1 MKSKVIIW
9 YNLISFYKGGESM
22 GQAVRQ
28 LDRYSKSEI
37 EECSELLQY
46 IYMNDDECFVRV
58 LNKITGKN
66 KVYPTSSLKDPM
78 KLSQVINSF
87 GREDILFSLNPFRTM
102 DRATRS
108 NLFCINAIPV
118 DVDYKKIKELK
129 GLEPYQV
136 IKLLEMDFFE
146 SKIPTPN
153 FVEYGNQIRLI
164 YSVET
169 CYIPK
174 FRDNVVTLARRISE
188 VFSQEL
194 KEYGAEKQN
203 LESYFRI
210 PGSINTKNGAEI
222 KVFSYDDAVIYTL
235 SELQELWLDELPK
248 WYKKRKGR
256 LKAPKKVVKLH
267 NVYSLNCN
275 RLMDFERIQSYLN
288 SIGVTELRARL
299 CFLYRNYI
307 LIKNKYQNGE
317 LKSEDYELAK
327 EEMLKFNNNFN
338 EPLRGHIIESAT
350 RVVNYRQYLYKNET
364 LIDFLE
370 LDYELCE
377 RLGLQSIYKTKT
389 QEEWN
394 RDYYK
399 RNSDKRIETEKK
411 KYQEKL
417 RADGKLT
424 KKEQINIQRQKIK
437 ALLEQGFTQKDIS
450 KHLNIPSRTIER
462 RVKEL
467 RTLQEIV

>member
-1 MKSKVIIW
+1 MV
-9 YNLISFYKGGESM
+9 
-22 GQAVRQ
+22 QAVRQ

-66 KVYPTSSLKDPM
+66 KVYPTSSLKDPI

-129 GLEPYQV
+129 GLEPHQV

-256 LKAPKKVVKLH
+256 VKAPKKVVKLH

-275 RLMDFERIQSYLN
+275 RLIDFEKIQSYLN
-288 SIGVTELRARL
+288 SIGVTELRSRL

-317 LKSEDYELAK
+317 LKAEDYELAK
-327 EEMLKFNNNFN
+327 VEMLKFNNNFN

-377 RLGLQSIYKTKT
+377 RLELESIYKIKT
-389 QEEWN
+389 RQEIEK
-394 RDYYK
+394 DYYK
-399 RNSDKRIETEKK
+399 KKLKSEGKMSKREELEQT
-411 KYQEKL
+411 
-417 RADGKLT
+417 RA
-424 KKEQINIQRQKIK
+424 KIK
-437 ALLEQGFTQKDIS
+437 SLKEKGFKNKDIC
-450 KHLNIPSRTIER
+450 IELDLA
-462 RVKEL
+462 ES
-467 RTLQEIV
+467 TLKRHITYMKKNGLLK

>member
-1 MKSKVIIW
+1 MV
-9 YNLISFYKGGESM
+9 
-22 GQAVRQ
+22 QALRE

-46 IYMNDDECFVRV
+46 IYVNDDECFVRV
-58 LNKITGKN
+58 LNKTTGKN

-78 KLSQVINSF
+78 KLRQVINSF

-118 DVDYKKIKELK
+118 DVDYKNIKELK
-129 GLEPYQV
+129 ELEPHQV

-169 CYIPK
+169 CYIPR

-188 VFSQEL
+188 MFSQEL

-256 LKAPKKVVKLH
+256 VQAPRKVVKLH

-275 RLMDFERIQSYLN
+275 RLMDFEKIQSYLN
-288 SIGVTELRARL
+288 SIGATELRARL
-299 CFLYRNYI
+299 CFQYRNYT
-307 LIKNKYQNGE
+307 LIKLKYQNGE
-317 LKSEDYELAK
+317 LKAEDYEFAK

-338 EPLRGHIIESAT
+338 KPLRGHIIESAT

-377 RLGLQSIYKTKT
+377 RLGLESIYKTKT

-399 RNSDKRIETEKK
+399 RNSDERKK

-417 RADGKLT
+417 RADGKISE
-424 KKEQINIQRQKIK
+424 KEKLSQRREKIK
-437 ALLEQGFTQKDIS
+437 ALLEQGFKQKDICLL
-450 KHLNIPSRTIER
+450 LNISKPTYVRDR
-462 RVKEL
+462 NYLKEQGL
-467 RTLQEIV
+467 I

>member
-1 MKSKVIIW
+1 MV
-9 YNLISFYKGGESM
+9 
-22 GQAVRQ
+22 QVVRE

-37 EECSELLQY
+37 EECSELLKY

-58 LNKITGKN
+58 LNKVTGKN

-78 KLSQVINSF
+78 KLRQVINSF
-87 GREDILFSLNPFRTM
+87 GKEDILLSLNPFRTM

-129 GLEPYQV
+129 DLEPHQV

-169 CYIPK
+169 CYIPR

-188 VFSQEL
+188 VFSKEL

-256 LKAPKKVVKLH
+256 VKAPKKVVKLH

-275 RLMDFERIQSYLN
+275 RLMDFEKIQSYLN
-288 SIGVTELRARL
+288 SIRATELRARL
-299 CFLYRNYI
+299 CFQYRNYT
-307 LIKNKYQNGE
+307 LIKLKYQNGE
-317 LKSEDYELAK
+317 LKTEDYEFAK

-370 LDYELCE
+370 LDYEICE
-377 RLGLQSIYKTKT
+377 RLGLQSIYKVL
-389 QEEWN
+389 
-394 RDYYK
+394 
-399 RNSDKRIETEKK
+399 DKRERNKENYKK
-411 KYQEKL
+411 KLKSEGKMSKKEELEQIREKIKTL
-417 RADGKLT
+417 RAKGFLN
-424 KKEQINIQRQKIK
+424 KEISEQLDIPIK
-437 ALLEQGFTQKDIS
+437 SLERHITYMRKNGLL
-450 KHLNIPSRTIER
+450 
-462 RVKEL
+462 
-467 RTLQEIV
+467 

>member
-1 MKSKVIIW
+1 MRKI
-9 YNLISFYKGGESM
+9 
-22 GQAVRQ
+22 GQAIRQ
-28 LDRYSKSEI
+28 VERYSKSEVQ
-37 EECSELLQY
+37 ECSELLQY
-46 IYMNDDECFVRV
+46 IYFNNDECFVRV
-58 LNKITGKN
+58 LNKATGKN
-66 KVYPTSSLKDPM
+66 KVYPINSLKDPM
-78 KLSQVINSF
+78 KLRQVLNSF

-102 DRATRS
+102 DRATRN

-129 GLEPYQV
+129 DLEPHQV

-153 FVEYGNQIRLI
+153 FIEYGNQIRLI

-169 CYIPK
+169 CYIPR

-194 KEYGAEKQN
+194 KDYGAEKQN

-222 KVFSYDDAVIYTL
+222 KVFSYDDAVRYTL

-256 LKAPKKVVKLH
+256 VKAPKKVVKLH

-275 RLMDFERIQSYLN
+275 RLMDFEKIQSHLN
-288 SIGVTELRARL
+288 SIGVTELRSRL

-317 LKSEDYELAK
+317 LKAEDYEFAK

-377 RLGLQSIYKTKT
+377 RLGLESIYKIKT
-389 QEEWN
+389 RQE
-394 RDYYK
+394 
-399 RNSDKRIETEKK
+399 IERE
-411 KYQEKL
+411 KYQKKLKAEGKISEKDKISQ
-417 RADGKLT
+417 R
-424 KKEQINIQRQKIK
+424 RQKIK
-437 ALLEQGFTQKDIS
+437 ALLEQGFKQKDICLQ
-450 KHLNIPSRTIER
+450 LNISKPTYIRDR
-462 RVKEL
+462 NYLKEQGL
-467 RTLQEIV
+467 I

>member
-1 MKSKVIIW
+1 MV
-9 YNLISFYKGGESM
+9 
-22 GQAVRQ
+22 QAVRE

-37 EECSELLQY
+37 EECSELLKY
-46 IYMNDDECFVRV
+46 IYVNNDECFVRV
-58 LNKITGKN
+58 LNKTTGKN

-78 KLSQVINSF
+78 KLRQVINSF

-118 DVDYKKIKELK
+118 DVDYKNIKELK
-129 GLEPYQV
+129 DLEPHQV

-188 VFSQEL
+188 VFSHEL

-222 KVFSYDDAVIYTL
+222 KVFSYDDSVRYTL

-256 LKAPKKVVKLH
+256 VQAPRKVVKLH

-275 RLMDFERIQSYLN
+275 RLMDFEKIQSHLN
-288 SIGVTELRARL
+288 SIGVTELRSRL

-350 RVVNYRQYLYKNET
+350 RVVNYRQYL
-364 LIDFLE
+364 L
-370 LDYELCE
+370 
-377 RLGLQSIYKTKT
+377 
-389 QEEWN
+389 
-394 RDYYK
+394 
-399 RNSDKRIETEKK
+399 
-411 KYQEKL
+411 
-417 RADGKLT
+417 
-424 KKEQINIQRQKIK
+424 
-437 ALLEQGFTQKDIS
+437 
-450 KHLNIPSRTIER
+450 
-462 RVKEL
+462 
-467 RTLQEIV
+467 

>member
-1 MKSKVIIW
+1 MV
-9 YNLISFYKGGESM
+9 
-22 GQAVRQ
+22 QAVRE

-46 IYMNDDECFVRV
+46 IYVNDDECFVRV

-78 KLSQVINSF
+78 KLRQVINSF

-129 GLEPYQV
+129 DLEPHQV

-222 KVFSYDDAVIYTL
+222 KVFSYDDSLRYTL

-256 LKAPKKVVKLH
+256 VKAPKKVVKLH

-275 RLMDFERIQSYLN
+275 RLMDFEKIQSYLN
-288 SIGVTELRARL
+288 SIGVTELRSRL

-317 LKSEDYELAK
+317 LKAEDYELAK

-350 RVVNYRQYLYKNET
+350 RIVNYRQYLYKNET

-377 RLGLQSIYKTKT
+377 RLGLESIYKIKT
-389 QEEWN
+389 RQEIEK
-394 RDYYK
+394 DYYK
-399 RNSDKRIETEKK
+399 RNSDDKKK

-417 RADGKLT
+417 RADGKVSE
-424 KKEQINIQRQKIK
+424 KEKLSQRRAKIK
-437 ALLEQGFTQKDIS
+437 DLLAQGLKQKDICSQLDIS
-450 KHLNIPSRTIER
+450 KPTYVRDRNFL
-462 RVKEL
+462 KEQGL
-467 RTLQEIV
+467 I

>member
-1 MKSKVIIW
+1 MV
-9 YNLISFYKGGESM
+9 
-22 GQAVRQ
+22 QVVRE

-46 IYMNDDECFVRV
+46 IYVNDDECFVRV
-58 LNKITGKN
+58 LNKTTGKN

-78 KLSQVINSF
+78 KLRQVINSF

-129 GLEPYQV
+129 DLEPHQV

-256 LKAPKKVVKLH
+256 VKAPKKVVKLH

-275 RLMDFERIQSYLN
+275 RLMDFEKIQSYLN
-288 SIGVTELRARL
+288 SIGATELRARL
-299 CFLYRNYI
+299 CFQYRNYT
-307 LIKNKYQNGE
+307 LIKLKYQNGE
-317 LKSEDYELAK
+317 LKTEDYEFAK

-370 LDYELCE
+370 LDYEICE
-377 RLGLQSIYKTKT
+377 RLGLQSIYKVL
-389 QEEWN
+389 
-394 RDYYK
+394 
-399 RNSDKRIETEKK
+399 DKRERNKENYKK
-411 KYQEKL
+411 KLKSEGKMSKKEELEQIREKIKTL
-417 RADGKLT
+417 RAKGFLN
-424 KKEQINIQRQKIK
+424 KEISEQLDIPIK
-437 ALLEQGFTQKDIS
+437 SLERHITYMRKNGLL
-450 KHLNIPSRTIER
+450 
-462 RVKEL
+462 
-467 RTLQEIV
+467 

>member
-1 MKSKVIIW
+1 MV
-9 YNLISFYKGGESM
+9 
-22 GQAVRQ
+22 QAVRQ

-37 EECSELLQY
+37 EECSELLKY
-46 IYMNDDECFVRV
+46 IYVNDDECFVRV

-78 KLSQVINSF
+78 KLRQVINSF

-129 GLEPYQV
+129 DLEPHQV

-174 FRDNVVTLARRISE
+174 FRDNVVTLARRISDM
-188 VFSQEL
+188 FSHEL

-203 LESYFRI
+203 LETYFRI
-210 PGSINTKNGAEI
+210 PGSINTKNGAEV
-222 KVFSYDDAVIYTL
+222 KVFVYDDAVRYTL
-235 SELQELWLDELPK
+235 NELQELWLDELPK

-256 LKAPKKVVKLH
+256 VQAPRKVVKLH

-275 RLMDFERIQSYLN
+275 RLIDFEKIQSYLN
-288 SIGVTELRARL
+288 SIGVTDLRARL
-299 CFLYRNYI
+299 CFQYRNYT
-307 LIKNKYQNGE
+307 LIKLKYQNGE
-317 LKSEDYELAK
+317 LKQEDYDFAK
-327 EEMLKFNNNFN
+327 EEMLKFNRKFN
-338 EPLRGHIIESAT
+338 YPLRERVIESAT

-364 LIDFLE
+364 ILKFFNEESSIE

-377 RLGLQSIYKTKT
+377 ELGLESIYKIKT
-389 QEEWN
+389 RKEIEK
-394 RDYYK
+394 DYYK
-399 RNSDKRIETEKK
+399 RNSDDKKK

-417 RADGKLT
+417 RADGKVSE
-424 KKEQINIQRQKIK
+424 KEKLAQRREKIK
-437 ALLEQGFTQKDIS
+437 ALLEQGFKQKDICLL
-450 KHLNIPSRTIER
+450 LNISKPTYVRDR
-462 RVKEL
+462 NYLKEQGL
-467 RTLQEIV
+467 I

>member
-1 MKSKVIIW
+1 MV
-9 YNLISFYKGGESM
+9 
-22 GQAVRQ
+22 QAVRE

-46 IYMNDDECFVRV
+46 IYVNDDECFVRV
-58 LNKITGKN
+58 LNKTTGKN

-78 KLSQVINSF
+78 KLRQVINSF

-129 GLEPYQV
+129 DLEPHQV

-169 CYIPK
+169 CYIPR

-188 VFSQEL
+188 VFSKEL

-256 LKAPKKVVKLH
+256 VKAPKKVVKLH

-275 RLMDFERIQSYLN
+275 RLMDFEKIQSYLN
-288 SIGVTELRARL
+288 SIGATELRARL
-299 CFLYRNYI
+299 CFQYRNYT
-307 LIKNKYQNGE
+307 LIKLKYQNGE
-317 LKSEDYELAK
+317 LKTEDYEFAK

-370 LDYELCE
+370 LDYEICE
-377 RLGLQSIYKTKT
+377 RLGLQSIYKVL
-389 QEEWN
+389 
-394 RDYYK
+394 
-399 RNSDKRIETEKK
+399 DKRERNKENYKK
-411 KYQEKL
+411 KLKSEGKMSKKEELEQIREKIKTL
-417 RADGKLT
+417 RAKGFLN
-424 KKEQINIQRQKIK
+424 KEISEQLDIPIK
-437 ALLEQGFTQKDIS
+437 SLERHITYMRKNGLL
-450 KHLNIPSRTIER
+450 
-462 RVKEL
+462 
-467 RTLQEIV
+467 

>member
-1 MKSKVIIW
+1 MV
-9 YNLISFYKGGESM
+9 
-22 GQAVRQ
+22 QAVRE

-46 IYMNDDECFVRV
+46 IYVNDDECFVRV
-58 LNKITGKN
+58 LNKTTGKN

-78 KLSQVINSF
+78 KLRQVINSF

-129 GLEPYQV
+129 DLEPHQV

-169 CYIPK
+169 CYIPR

-256 LKAPKKVVKLH
+256 VQAPRKVVKLH

-275 RLMDFERIQSYLN
+275 RLMDFEKIQSYLN
-288 SIGVTELRARL
+288 SIGVTELRSRL

-317 LKSEDYELAK
+317 LKAEDYELAK

-350 RVVNYRQYLYKNET
+350 RIVNYRQYLYKNET

-377 RLGLQSIYKTKT
+377 RLGLESIYKIKT
-389 QEEWN
+389 RQEIEK
-394 RDYYK
+394 DYYK
-399 RNSDKRIETEKK
+399 RNSDDKKK

-417 RADGKLT
+417 RADGKVSE
-424 KKEQINIQRQKIK
+424 KEKLSQRRAKIK
-437 ALLEQGFTQKDIS
+437 DLLAQGLKQKDICSQLDIS
-450 KHLNIPSRTIER
+450 KPTYVRDRNFL
-462 RVKEL
+462 KEQGL
-467 RTLQEIV
+467 I

>member
-1 MKSKVIIW
+1 MV
-9 YNLISFYKGGESM
+9 
-22 GQAVRQ
+22 QAVRE

-37 EECSELLQY
+37 EECSELLKY
-46 IYMNDDECFVRV
+46 IYINDDECFVRV

-78 KLSQVINSF
+78 KLRQVINSF

-129 GLEPYQV
+129 DLEPHQV

-169 CYIPK
+169 CYIPR

-222 KVFSYDDAVIYTL
+222 KVFSYDDSLRYTL

-256 LKAPKKVVKLH
+256 VKAPKKVVKLH

-275 RLMDFERIQSYLN
+275 RLMDFEKIQSYLN
-288 SIGVTELRARL
+288 SIGVTELRSRL

-317 LKSEDYELAK
+317 LKAEDYELAK

-350 RVVNYRQYLYKNET
+350 RIVNYRQYLYKNET

-377 RLGLQSIYKTKT
+377 RLGLESIYKIKT
-389 QEEWN
+389 RQEIEK
-394 RDYYK
+394 DYYK
-399 RNSDKRIETEKK
+399 RNSDDKKK

-417 RADGKLT
+417 RADGKVSE
-424 KKEQINIQRQKIK
+424 KEKLSQRRAKIK
-437 ALLEQGFTQKDIS
+437 DLLAQGLKQKDICSQLDIS
-450 KHLNIPSRTIER
+450 KPTYVRDRNFL
-462 RVKEL
+462 KEQGL
-467 RTLQEIV
+467 I

>member
-1 MKSKVIIW
+1 MV
-9 YNLISFYKGGESM
+9 
-22 GQAVRQ
+22 QAVRE

-37 EECSELLQY
+37 EECSELLKY
-46 IYMNDDECFVRV
+46 IYVNDDECFVRV
-58 LNKITGKN
+58 LNKTTGKN

-78 KLSQVINSF
+78 KLRQVINSF

-129 GLEPYQV
+129 DLEPHQV

-169 CYIPK
+169 CYIPR

-256 LKAPKKVVKLH
+256 VQAPRKVVKLH

-275 RLMDFERIQSYLN
+275 RLMDFEKIQSYLN
-288 SIGVTELRARL
+288 SIGATELRARL
-299 CFLYRNYI
+299 CFQYRNYT
-307 LIKNKYQNGE
+307 LIKLKYQNGE
-317 LKSEDYELAK
+317 LKAEDYEFAK

-338 EPLRGHIIESAT
+338 KPLRGHIIESAT

-377 RLGLQSIYKTKT
+377 RLGLESIYKTKT

-399 RNSDKRIETEKK
+399 RNSDERKK

-417 RADGKLT
+417 RADGKISE
-424 KKEQINIQRQKIK
+424 KEKLSQRREKIK
-437 ALLEQGFTQKDIS
+437 ALLEQGFKQKDICLL
-450 KHLNIPSRTIER
+450 LNISKPTYVRDR
-462 RVKEL
+462 NYLKEQGL
-467 RTLQEIV
+467 I

>member
-1 MKSKVIIW
+1 MV
-9 YNLISFYKGGESM
+9 
-22 GQAVRQ
+22 QVVRE

-37 EECSELLQY
+37 EECSELLKY
-46 IYMNDDECFVRV
+46 IYVNDDECFVRV
-58 LNKITGKN
+58 LNKVTGKN

-78 KLSQVINSF
+78 KLRQVINSF

-129 GLEPYQV
+129 DLEPHQV

-169 CYIPK
+169 CYIPR

-188 VFSQEL
+188 VFSKEL

-256 LKAPKKVVKLH
+256 VKATKKVVKLH

-275 RLMDFERIQSYLN
+275 RLMDFEKIQSYLN
-288 SIGVTELRARL
+288 SIGATELRARL
-299 CFLYRNYI
+299 CFQYRNYT
-307 LIKNKYQNGE
+307 LIKLKYQNGE
-317 LKSEDYELAK
+317 LKTEDYEFAK

-370 LDYELCE
+370 LDYEICE
-377 RLGLQSIYKTKT
+377 RLGLQSIYKVL
-389 QEEWN
+389 
-394 RDYYK
+394 
-399 RNSDKRIETEKK
+399 DKRERNKENYKK
-411 KYQEKL
+411 KLKSKGKMSKKEELEQIREKIKTL
-417 RADGKLT
+417 RAKGFLN
-424 KKEQINIQRQKIK
+424 KEISEQLDIPIK
-437 ALLEQGFTQKDIS
+437 SLERHITYMRKNGLL
-450 KHLNIPSRTIER
+450 
-462 RVKEL
+462 
-467 RTLQEIV
+467 

>member
-1 MKSKVIIW
+1 MV
-9 YNLISFYKGGESM
+9 
-22 GQAVRQ
+22 QVVRE

-37 EECSELLQY
+37 EECSELLKY

-58 LNKITGKN
+58 LNKVTGKN

-78 KLSQVINSF
+78 KLRQVINSF

-129 GLEPYQV
+129 DLEPHQV

-169 CYIPK
+169 CYIPR

-188 VFSQEL
+188 VFSKEL

-256 LKAPKKVVKLH
+256 VKAPKKVVKLH

-275 RLMDFERIQSYLN
+275 RLMDFEKIQSYLN
-288 SIGVTELRARL
+288 SIGATELRARL
-299 CFLYRNYI
+299 CFQYRNYT
-307 LIKNKYQNGE
+307 LIKLKYQNGE
-317 LKSEDYELAK
+317 LKTEDYEFAK

-370 LDYELCE
+370 LDYEICE
-377 RLGLQSIYKTKT
+377 RLGLQSIYKVL
-389 QEEWN
+389 
-394 RDYYK
+394 
-399 RNSDKRIETEKK
+399 DKRERNKENYKK
-411 KYQEKL
+411 KLKSEGKMSKKEELEQIREKIKTL
-417 RADGKLT
+417 RAKGFLN
-424 KKEQINIQRQKIK
+424 KEISEQLDIPIK
-437 ALLEQGFTQKDIS
+437 SLERHITYMRKNGLL
-450 KHLNIPSRTIER
+450 
-462 RVKEL
+462 
-467 RTLQEIV
+467 

>member
-1 MKSKVIIW
+1 MV
-9 YNLISFYKGGESM
+9 
-22 GQAVRQ
+22 QAVRE

-37 EECSELLQY
+37 EECSELLKY

-58 LNKITGKN
+58 LNKATGKN

-78 KLSQVINSF
+78 KLRQVINSF

-118 DVDYKKIKELK
+118 DVDYKNIKELK
-129 GLEPYQV
+129 ELEPHQV

-146 SKIPTPN
+146 RKIPTPN

-256 LKAPKKVVKLH
+256 VKATKKVVKLH

-275 RLMDFERIQSYLN
+275 RLMDFEKIQSYLN
-288 SIGVTELRARL
+288 SIGATELRARL
-299 CFLYRNYI
+299 CFQYRNYT
-307 LIKNKYQNGE
+307 LIKLKYQNGE
-317 LKSEDYELAK
+317 LKTEDYEFAK

-370 LDYELCE
+370 LDYEICE
-377 RLGLQSIYKTKT
+377 RLGLQSIYKVL
-389 QEEWN
+389 
-394 RDYYK
+394 
-399 RNSDKRIETEKK
+399 DKRERNKENYKK
-411 KYQEKL
+411 KLKSKGKMSKKEELEQIREKIKTL
-417 RADGKLT
+417 RAKGFLN
-424 KKEQINIQRQKIK
+424 KEISEQLDIPIK
-437 ALLEQGFTQKDIS
+437 SLERHITYMRKNGLL
-450 KHLNIPSRTIER
+450 
-462 RVKEL
+462 
-467 RTLQEIV
+467 

>member
-1 MKSKVIIW
+1 MV
-9 YNLISFYKGGESM
+9 
-22 GQAVRQ
+22 QVVRE

-37 EECSELLQY
+37 EECSELLKY
-46 IYMNDDECFVRV
+46 IYVNDDECFVRV
-58 LNKITGKN
+58 LNKVTGKN

-78 KLSQVINSF
+78 KLRQVINSF
-87 GREDILFSLNPFRTM
+87 GKEDILLSLNPFRTM

-129 GLEPYQV
+129 DLEPHQV

-174 FRDNVVTLARRISE
+174 FRDNVVTLAIRISE
-188 VFSQEL
+188 VFSHEL

-222 KVFSYDDAVIYTL
+222 KVFSYDDSVRYTL

-256 LKAPKKVVKLH
+256 VKAPKKVVKLH

-275 RLMDFERIQSYLN
+275 RLIDFEKIQSHLN
-288 SIGVTELRARL
+288 SIGVTELRSRL

-307 LIKNKYQNGE
+307 LIKNKYQKGE
-317 LKSEDYELAK
+317 LKAEDYELAK

-364 LIDFLE
+364 LMDFLE
-370 LDYELCE
+370 IDYELCE
-377 RLGLQSIYKTKT
+377 RLGLESIYKIKT
-389 QEEWN
+389 RQEIEK
-394 RDYYK
+394 DYYK
-399 RNSDKRIETEKK
+399 RNSNKKIETEKK

-417 RADGKLT
+417 RADGRVSEKEKLS
-424 KKEQINIQRQKIK
+424 QRRAKIK
-437 ALLEQGFTQKDIS
+437 DLLVEGLEQKDICLL
-450 KHLNIPSRTIER
+450 LNISKRTYIR
-462 RVKEL
+462 DRKYLKEQGL
-467 RTLQEIV
+467 I

>member
-1 MKSKVIIW
+1 MV
-9 YNLISFYKGGESM
+9 
-22 GQAVRQ
+22 QAVRE

-37 EECSELLQY
+37 EECSELLKY
-46 IYMNDDECFVRV
+46 IYVNNDECFVRV
-58 LNKITGKN
+58 LNKTTGKN

-78 KLSQVINSF
+78 KLRQVINSF

>member
-1 MKSKVIIW
+1 MRKIGQVI
-9 YNLISFYKGGESM
+9 
-22 GQAVRQ
+22 RQ
-28 LDRYSKSEI
+28 LERYSKSEVQ
-37 EECSELLQY
+37 ECSELLQY
-46 IYMNDDECFVRV
+46 IYVNNDECFVRV
-58 LNKITGKN
+58 LNKATGKN
-66 KVYPTSSLKDPM
+66 KVYPINSLKDPM
-78 KLSQVINSF
+78 KLRQVINSF

-118 DVDYKKIKELK
+118 DVDYKKIKELRD
-129 GLEPYQV
+129 LEPHQV

-153 FVEYGNQIRLI
+153 FIEYGNQIRLI

-174 FRDNVVTLARRISE
+174 FKDNVVTLARRISE

-194 KEYGAEKQN
+194 KDYGAEKQN
-203 LESYFRI
+203 LESYFRL
-210 PGSINTKNGAEI
+210 PGSINTKNGAEV
-222 KVFSYDDAVIYTL
+222 KVFSYDDAVRYTL

-256 LKAPKKVVKLH
+256 VQAPKKVVKLH
-267 NVYSLNCN
+267 NVYSLNSN
-275 RLMDFERIQSYLN
+275 RLMDFEKIQSHLN

-299 CFLYRNYI
+299 CFQYRNYT
-307 LIKNKYQNGE
+307 LIKLKYQNGE
-317 LKSEDYELAK
+317 LKSEDYEFAK

-377 RLGLQSIYKTKT
+377 RLGLESIYKIKT
-389 QEEWN
+389 REE
-394 RDYYK
+394 
-399 RNSDKRIETEKK
+399 RNSNYYNRNSYDRKKR
-411 KYQEKL
+411 YQEQLKSE
-417 RADGKLT
+417 GKLSE
-424 KKEQINIQRQKIK
+424 KDKIAERRAKIK
-437 ALLEQGFTQKDIS
+437 DLLAEGLKQKDICSQLDIS
-450 KHLNIPSRTIER
+450 KPTYVRDRNFL
-462 RVKEL
+462 KEQGL
-467 RTLQEIV
+467 I

>member
-1 MKSKVIIW
+1 
-9 YNLISFYKGGESM
+9 M
-22 GQAVRQ
+22 GLALRETE
-28 LDRYSKSEI
+28 RYSKSEI
-37 EECSELLQY
+37 QECSELLQY
-46 IYMNDDECFVRV
+46 IYVNDDECFVRV
-58 LNKITGKN
+58 LNKTTGKN

-78 KLSQVINSF
+78 KLRQVINSF
-87 GREDILFSLNPFRTM
+87 GKEDILFSLNPFRTM

-129 GLEPYQV
+129 DLEPHQI

-164 YSVET
+164 YSIET

-210 PGSINTKNGAEI
+210 PGSINTKNGAEV
-222 KVFSYDDAVIYTL
+222 KVFSYDDAVKYTL

-256 LKAPKKVVKLH
+256 VKAPRKVVKLH

-275 RLMDFERIQSYLN
+275 RLMDFEKIQSHLN

-317 LKSEDYELAK
+317 LKAEDYEFAK
-327 EEMLKFNNNFN
+327 EEMLKFNNKFN

-377 RLGLQSIYKTKT
+377 RLGLESIYKIKT
-389 QEEWN
+389 RQE
-394 RDYYK
+394 
-399 RNSDKRIETEKK
+399 IERE
-411 KYQEKL
+411 KYQKKL
-417 RADGKLT
+417 KSEGKLSE
-424 KKEQINIQRQKIK
+424 KDKIAERRAKIK
-437 ALLEQGFTQKDIS
+437 DLLAQGLKQKGICSQLDIS
-450 KHLNIPSRTIER
+450 KPTYVRDRPFL
-462 RVKEL
+462 KEQGL
-467 RTLQEIV
+467 Y

>member
-1 MKSKVIIW
+1 MV
-9 YNLISFYKGGESM
+9 
-22 GQAVRQ
+22 QVVRE

-37 EECSELLQY
+37 EECSELLKY

-58 LNKITGKN
+58 LNKVTGKN

-78 KLSQVINSF
+78 KLRQVINSF
-87 GREDILFSLNPFRTM
+87 GKEDILLSLNPFRTM

-129 GLEPYQV
+129 DLEPHQV

-146 SKIPTPN
+146 RKIPTPN

-169 CYIPK
+169 CYIPR

-188 VFSQEL
+188 VFSKEL

-256 LKAPKKVVKLH
+256 VKATKKVVKLH

-275 RLMDFERIQSYLN
+275 RLMDFEKIQSYLN
-288 SIGVTELRARL
+288 SIGATELRARL
-299 CFLYRNYI
+299 CFQYRNYT
-307 LIKNKYQNGE
+307 LIKLKYQNGE
-317 LKSEDYELAK
+317 LKTEDYEFAK

-370 LDYELCE
+370 LDYEICE
-377 RLGLQSIYKTKT
+377 RLGLQSIYKVL
-389 QEEWN
+389 
-394 RDYYK
+394 
-399 RNSDKRIETEKK
+399 DKRERNKENYKK
-411 KYQEKL
+411 KLKSKGKMSKKEELEQIREKIKTL
-417 RADGKLT
+417 RAKGFLN
-424 KKEQINIQRQKIK
+424 KEISEQLDIPIK
-437 ALLEQGFTQKDIS
+437 SLERHITYMRKNGLL
-450 KHLNIPSRTIER
+450 
-462 RVKEL
+462 
-467 RTLQEIV
+467 

>member
-1 MKSKVIIW
+1 MV
-9 YNLISFYKGGESM
+9 
-22 GQAVRQ
+22 QALRE

-46 IYMNDDECFVRV
+46 IYVNDDECFVRV
-58 LNKITGKN
+58 LNKTTGKN

-78 KLSQVINSF
+78 KLRQVINSF

-129 GLEPYQV
+129 DLEPHQV

-169 CYIPK
+169 CYIPR

-256 LKAPKKVVKLH
+256 VKAPKKVVKLH

-275 RLMDFERIQSYLN
+275 RLMDFEKIQSYLN
-288 SIGVTELRARL
+288 SIGATELRARL
-299 CFLYRNYI
+299 CFQYRNYT
-307 LIKNKYQNGE
+307 LIKLKYQNGE
-317 LKSEDYELAK
+317 LKAEDYEFAK

-338 EPLRGHIIESAT
+338 KPLRGHIIESAT

-377 RLGLQSIYKTKT
+377 RLGLESIYKTKT

-399 RNSDKRIETEKK
+399 RNSDERKK

-417 RADGKLT
+417 RADGKISE
-424 KKEQINIQRQKIK
+424 KEKLSQRREKIK
-437 ALLEQGFTQKDIS
+437 ALLEQGFKQKDICLL
-450 KHLNIPSRTIER
+450 LNISKPTYVRDR
-462 RVKEL
+462 NYLKEQGL
-467 RTLQEIV
+467 I

>member
-1 MKSKVIIW
+1 MV
-9 YNLISFYKGGESM
+9 
-22 GQAVRQ
+22 QALRE

-37 EECSELLQY
+37 EECSELLKY
-46 IYMNDDECFVRV
+46 IYINDDECFVRV

-78 KLSQVINSF
+78 KLRQVINSF
-87 GREDILFSLNPFRTM
+87 GKEDILFSLNPFRTM

-129 GLEPYQV
+129 DLEPHQV

-188 VFSQEL
+188 VFSHEL

-256 LKAPKKVVKLH
+256 VKAPRKVVKLH

-275 RLMDFERIQSYLN
+275 RLMDFEKIQSYLN
-288 SIGVTELRARL
+288 SIGATELRARL
-299 CFLYRNYI
+299 CFQYRNYT
-307 LIKNKYQNGE
+307 LIKLKYQNGE
-317 LKSEDYELAK
+317 LKAEDYEFAK

-338 EPLRGHIIESAT
+338 KPLRGHIIESAT

-377 RLGLQSIYKTKT
+377 RLGLESIYKTKT

-399 RNSDKRIETEKK
+399 RNSDERKK

-417 RADGKLT
+417 RADGKISE
-424 KKEQINIQRQKIK
+424 KEKLSQRREKIK
-437 ALLEQGFTQKDIS
+437 ALLEQGFKQKDICLL
-450 KHLNIPSRTIER
+450 LNISKPTYVRDR
-462 RVKEL
+462 NYLKEQGL
-467 RTLQEIV
+467 I

>member
-1 MKSKVIIW
+1 MV
-9 YNLISFYKGGESM
+9 
-22 GQAVRQ
+22 QVVRE

-37 EECSELLQY
+37 EECSELLKY
-46 IYMNDDECFVRV
+46 IYVNNDECFVRV
-58 LNKITGKN
+58 LNKTTGKN

-78 KLSQVINSF
+78 KLRQVINSF

-118 DVDYKKIKELK
+118 DVDYKNIKELK
-129 GLEPYQV
+129 ELEPHQV

-146 SKIPTPN
+146 RKIPTPN

-256 LKAPKKVVKLH
+256 VKAPKKVVKLH

-275 RLMDFERIQSYLN
+275 RLMDFEKIQSYLN
-288 SIGVTELRARL
+288 SIGATELRARL
-299 CFLYRNYI
+299 CFQYRNYT
-307 LIKNKYQNGE
+307 LIKLKYQNGE
-317 LKSEDYELAK
+317 LKTEDYEFAK

-370 LDYELCE
+370 LDYEICE
-377 RLGLQSIYKTKT
+377 RLGLQSIYKVL
-389 QEEWN
+389 
-394 RDYYK
+394 
-399 RNSDKRIETEKK
+399 DKRERNKENYKK
-411 KYQEKL
+411 KLKSEGKMSKKEELEQIREKIKTL
-417 RADGKLT
+417 RAKGFLN
-424 KKEQINIQRQKIK
+424 KEISEQLDIPIK
-437 ALLEQGFTQKDIS
+437 SLERHITYMRKNGLL
-450 KHLNIPSRTIER
+450 
-462 RVKEL
+462 
-467 RTLQEIV
+467 

>member
-1 MKSKVIIW
+1 MV
-9 YNLISFYKGGESM
+9 
-22 GQAVRQ
+22 QAVRE

-37 EECSELLQY
+37 EECSELLKY
-46 IYMNDDECFVRV
+46 IYVNNDECFVRV
-58 LNKITGKN
+58 LNKTTGKN

-78 KLSQVINSF
+78 KLRQVINSF

-118 DVDYKKIKELK
+118 DVDYKNIKELK
-129 GLEPYQV
+129 DLEPHQV

-146 SKIPTPN
+146 RKIPTPN

-169 CYIPK
+169 CYIPR

-188 VFSQEL
+188 MFSQEL

-222 KVFSYDDAVIYTL
+222 KVFSYDDSVRYTL

-256 LKAPKKVVKLH
+256 VQAPRKVVKLH

-275 RLMDFERIQSYLN
+275 RLMDFEKIQSHLN

-299 CFLYRNYI
+299 CFQYRNYT
-307 LIKNKYQNGE
+307 LIKLKYQNGE
-317 LKSEDYELAK
+317 LKQEDYDFAK
-327 EEMLKFNNNFN
+327 EEMLKFNRKFN
-338 EPLRGHIIESAT
+338 YPLRERVIESAT

-364 LIDFLE
+364 ILKFFNEESSIE

-377 RLGLQSIYKTKT
+377 ELGLESIYKIKT
-389 QEEWN
+389 RKEIEK
-394 RDYYK
+394 DYYK
-399 RNSDKRIETEKK
+399 RNSDDKKK

-417 RADGKLT
+417 RADGKVS
-424 KKEQINIQRQKIK
+424 KKQEIEKRRKKIK
-437 ALLEQGFTQKDIS
+437 ALLEQDFKRKDICS
-450 KHLNIPSRTIER
+450 QLDISIKTYKRDISFL
-462 RVKEL
+462 KEQGL
-467 RTLQEIV
+467 I